1 MLTKENIADIIST
14 IKNKINPSQ
23 IYLFGSYAAD
33 KATEASDLDLLVVD
47 DSDQNKNVLALE
59 ISKTLFPR
67 NYGLDLIVVSP
78 EEIQRRKQQ
87 KLGFWLNILEESR
100 KVYERN

>member
-1 MLTKENIADIIST
+1 MLSRKDIIEIVQT
-14 IKNKINPSQ
+14 IKRKTNPKL
-23 IYLFGSYAAD
+23 IYLFGSYSSGRQ
-33 KATEASDLDLLVVD
+33 TETSDLDILVID
-47 DSDQNKNVLALE
+47 DSNGDKNSLALE

-78 EEIQRRKQQ
+78 EDIKKKQMQ
-87 KLGFWLNILEESR
+87 NLGFWQNIVKTGE